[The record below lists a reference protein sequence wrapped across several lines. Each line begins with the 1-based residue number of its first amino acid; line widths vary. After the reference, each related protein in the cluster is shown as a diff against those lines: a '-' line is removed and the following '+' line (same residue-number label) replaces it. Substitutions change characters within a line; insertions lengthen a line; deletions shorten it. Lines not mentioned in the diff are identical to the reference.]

1 MTAPLG
7 SLLSNAL
14 QVCRTRTRPFLIGV
28 VLFGSLVAIISVV
41 SNKNIEGHIWQGMQR
56 LGIDQN
62 RMMELQEQLQ
72 SGDEGA
78 MEAAME
84 EMNSTMGGIEGMSDE
99 DREALF
105 RKEGL
110 AMMIRVLPVMSLGI
124 LAWFIISVL
133 SGAYFLCF
141 GLEKGKEP
149 TDILSKAVP
158 LFFPL
163 LGVWI
168 WSFLR
173 SFAWIPFIGIIP
185 AIILGPR
192 FALAPV
198 ILVNQK
204 KGVLGSVSES
214 YQKTRGYW
222 GKIVGNLI
230 VVGLVCLL
238 VSFGVSL
245 VTIPVAMTSKVFSI
259 WIHAVAQQAVMGYG
273 VVFLVLLTKTILE
286 NSSKIPAKN
295 SVKVPTNNSFN
306 PMGIAMIL
314 IWITVVAFVVLG
326 ITGLLF
332 FGIKQFF

>member
-1 MTAPLG
+1 MPL
-7 SLLSNAL
+7 SLGALLGNAL
-14 QVCRTRTRPFLIGV
+14 DRCRERLRPFLIGV
-28 VLFGSLVAIISVV
+28 LVFGSLVAIISVV

-62 RMMELQEQLQ
+62 RMMELQEQMQ

-78 MEAAME
+78 METAME
-84 EMNSTMGGIEGMSDE
+84 EMNFMMGGIEGMSDE

-110 AMMIRVLPVMSLGI
+110 AMMIRVLPVMSLGL

-149 TDILSKAVP
+149 TEILNKAVH

-173 SFAWIPFIGIIP
+173 SFVWIPLFGIIP
-185 AIILGPR
+185 AIILTPR

-198 ILVNQK
+198 ILVSQK
-204 KGVLGSVSES
+204 KGVTGSVTES
-214 YQKTRGYW
+214 YRKTRGYW
-222 GKIVGNLI
+222 GKIAGNLA
-230 VVGLVCLL
+230 VAGLICML
-238 VSFGVSL
+238 VSWGVSL

-286 NSSKIPAKN
+286 QMPVAVVKN
-295 SVKVPTNNSFN
+295 K
-306 PMGIAMIL
+306 
-314 IWITVVAFVVLG
+314 
-326 ITGLLF
+326 
-332 FGIKQFF
+332 KK

>member
-1 MTAPLG
+1 MPIPLG
-7 SLLSNAL
+7 TLLRNAFF
-14 QVCRTRTRPFLIGV
+14 QCRERLRPFLIGV
-28 VLFGSLVAIISVV
+28 LVFGSLVAIISAV

-62 RMMELQEQLQ
+62 RMLELQEKLQ
-72 SGDEGA
+72 SGDE
-78 MEAAME
+78 AAME
-84 EMNSTMGGIEGMSDE
+84 EAMNEMNSTMGGIEGMSDE

-110 AMMIRVLPVMSLGI
+110 AMMIRVLPVMSLGL

-149 TDILSKAVP
+149 TEILNNAVF
-158 LFFPL
+158 LFLPL

-173 SFAWIPFIGIIP
+173 SFLWIPLFGVIP
-185 AIILGPR
+185 AIILTPR

-198 ILVNQK
+198 ILANQK

-222 GKIVGNLI
+222 GKIMGNLI

-238 VSFGVSL
+238 VSWGVSL

-286 NSSKIPAKN
+286 N
-295 SVKVPTNNSFN
+295 
-306 PMGIAMIL
+306 PMSYGA
-314 IWITVVAFVVLG
+314 TPKG
-326 ITGLLF
+326 
-332 FGIKQFF
+332 KK